1 MMNEAQIRALIAQ
14 VVAELLDRQR
24 AKRVMV
30 LWSGAMLGCGPAAEA
45 LTRLS
50 ALGLSLDYVQTPSS
64 KRLHSAERLAQ
75 IGMTE
80 ASGHFVLDHDLL
92 VLPTMT
98 VNLMSKVATGVAD
111 CLGSNVIADFIQT
124 GKPVIASSTGVDP
137 QGEAKRSIYPHMPPA
152 YAEVLSANFRRLADF
167 GVIWAEAD
175 RLDQAV
181 LATSVGS
188 PADCC
193 GASEAAP
200 ADCCPALPDSP
211 SSPVGPSVVG
221 LVTCGLNLIS
231 HTVVAPL
238 AAGTVLQIKPG
249 AIVTAQAAD
258 AAYARS
264 IKIVR
269 KV

>member
-1 MMNEAQIRALIAQ
+1 MNEAQIRALIAQ
-14 VVAELLDRQR
+14 VVAELLERQR

-30 LWSGAMLGCGPAAEA
+30 LWSGAMLGCGQAAES

-80 ASGHFVLDHDLL
+80 ATGHFVLDHDLL

-98 VNLMSKVATGVAD
+98 VNLTAKAATGVAD

-124 GKPVIASSTGVDP
+124 GKPVIASRTGVDP
-137 QGEAKRSIYPHMPPA
+137 KTAAKRSIYPHMPSA
-152 YAEVLSANFRRLADF
+152 YAEVLSAHVNRLADF
-167 GVIWAEAD
+167 GVVWAEAD

-181 LATSVGS
+181 LATPVGGA
-188 PADCC
+188 ADCC
-193 GASEAAP
+193 GPSEAAE
-200 ADCCPALPDSP
+200 ADCCPATPDSP
-211 SSPVGPSVVG
+211 SSPVGPSVAG

-231 HTVVAPL
+231 HVVIAPL
-238 AAGTVLQIKPG
+238 ADGTLLQVKPG

-258 AAYARS
+258 AADARS